1 MENKRVTPITR
12 INKWFSME
20 DYSLEISMGRE
31 AIEGDQNFTIILY
44 RVNRNES
51 EFDELYGEATKNGI
65 RFYPPIELKVIPILA
80 EAENKTFNPNGTL
93 HNLQDGP
100 LTFGIYDQQ
109 LQELDTEIS
118 MGDYIGYPVTET
130 EIRYYSVVNSGI
142 KNYDN
147 RHTIMGW
154 KGAFRTVLCA
164 SVDDSEFS
172 GK

>member
-20 DYSLEISMGRE
+20 DFGLEISMGRE

-51 EFDELYGEATKNGI
+51 EYDELYGEATKDGI
-65 RFYPPIELKVIPILA
+65 RFYPPIELKVIPIMA
-80 EAENKTFNPNGTL
+80 EAENKAYNPNGTL

-100 LTFGIYDQQ
+100 FTFGIYDQQ

-130 EIRYYSVVNSGI
+130 EIRYFSVVNSGI